1 MKILVTGGAGFIGT
15 NLLLELKK
23 QNHILVSLDNYSIGT
38 TKNHIEGVN
47 YINLDVNQINE
58 IKNDF
63 DLIYHLAGLSRIQP
77 SFKDPRSTFN
87 SNTKGV
93 ESVLEWARPNQT
105 KIIYSGSSSFHHNPY
120 QSPYAFYKY
129 LGEEVCKMYRKV
141 YDMNIEIVRFYNVYG
156 PNEIVHG
163 KWAAV
168 IGIWRSQ
175 IKNNMSLTIVGDGEQ
190 KRDFTHVF
198 DIVDALLKIGLNKTK
213 FNNEWEL
220 GTGINYSLNEVYE
233 MFKEKFGVD
242 KIHLDDQFGNYR
254 ETLRVDNK
262 ALKLLDWKP
271 KDRLKKYIMNL

>member
-23 QNHILVSLDNYSIGT
+23 QNHKLVSVDNYSIGT
-38 TKNHIEGVN
+38 KENHIKGVK
-47 YINLDVNQINE
+47 YISLDVNKIKE

-77 SFKDPRSTFN
+77 SFREPTSTFI

-93 ESVLEWARPNQT
+93 ESVIEWARLNRT
-105 KIIYSGSSSFHHNPY
+105 KIVYSGSSSFHHDPY

-129 LGEEVCKMYRKV
+129 LGEEICRMYRRV

-156 PNEIVHG
+156 PKEIVHG
-163 KWAAV
+163 EWAAV

-175 IKNNMSLTIVGDGEQ
+175 IENNLSLTIVGDGEQ
-190 KRDFTHVF
+190 KRDFTHIH
-198 DIVDALLKIGLNKTK
+198 DIVDALLKIGINKTK

-220 GTGINYSLNEVYE
+220 GTGINYSLNEVYQ

-242 KIHLDDQFGNYR
+242 KIHINNQSGNYR
-254 ETLRVDNK
+254 ETLRIDNK
-262 ALKLLDWKP
+262 ALKLLNWKP

>member
-23 QNHILVSLDNYSIGT
+23 QNHKLVSVDNYSIGT
-38 TKNHIEGVN
+38 KENHIEGVK
-47 YINLDVNQINE
+47 YISLDVNQIKE

-77 SFKDPRSTFN
+77 SFREPTSTFI

-93 ESVLEWARPNQT
+93 ESVIEWARLNHT
-105 KIIYSGSSSFHHNPY
+105 KIVYSGSSSFHHDPY

-129 LGEEVCKMYRKV
+129 LGEEICRMYRRV

-156 PNEIVHG
+156 PKEIVHG
-163 KWAAV
+163 EWAAV

-175 IKNNMSLTIVGDGEQ
+175 IKNNLSLTIVGDGEQ
-190 KRDFTHVF
+190 KRDFTHVH
-198 DIVDALLKIGLNKTK
+198 DIVDALLKIGINKTK

-220 GTGINYSLNEVYE
+220 GTGINYSLNEVYQ

-242 KIHLDDQFGNYR
+242 KIHINDQLGNYR
-254 ETLRVDNK
+254 ETLRIDNK
-262 ALKLLDWKP
+262 ALKLLNWKP

>member
-1 MKILVTGGAGFIGT
+1 MKILVTGGAGFIGI

-23 QNHILVSLDNYSIGT
+23 QNHILVSIDNYSIGT
-38 TKNHIEGVN
+38 KKNHIGGVN
-47 YINLDVNQINE
+47 YINLDVNQIYK

-77 SFKDPRSTFN
+77 SYKDPRSTFN

-93 ESVLEWARPNQT
+93 ESVIEWARQNQT
-105 KIIYSGSSSFHHNPY
+105 KIIYSGSSSFHHDPY

-129 LGEEVCKMYRKV
+129 LGEEVCRMYRGV
-141 YDMNIEIVRFYNVYG
+141 YNMNIEIVRFYNVYG

-175 IKNNMSLTIVGDGEQ
+175 IKNNFPLTIVGDGEQ
-190 KRDFTHVF
+190 KRDFTHVC
-198 DIVDALLKIGLNKTK
+198 DIVDALIKIGINKTK

-220 GTGINYSLNEVYE
+220 GTGVNYSLNEVYE
-233 MFKEKFGVD
+233 MFNEKFGVD
-242 KIHLDDQFGNYR
+242 KTHIQDQFGNYR
-254 ETLRVDNK
+254 ETLRVNNK
-262 ALKLLDWKP
+262 AIKLLNWKP